1 MAWHHMR
8 RAILC
13 LTNGVLTK
21 RFLGVR
27 QASQQELTI
36 IQKLT
41 YALLF
46 TRPWGR
52 SDGMACRAYL
62 AGCCRRWHLSSTLPL
77 ASILTAAQH
86 IGCAETHQA
95 NPHAHGRDCRRG
107 GPIAPGR
114 LIEEVPKLFMPAV
127 RIRCSVA
134 AWIRSTWRSNLD
146 APPRRRDKVGES
158 AFIVVLRNPISNA
171 AGVSLVRFW
180 LTNGHTTLHGD
191 QTGGR
196 VPLSQP
202 A

>member
-1 MAWHHMR
+1 MR

-36 IQKLT
+36 RQKLT

-52 SDGMACRAYL
+52 SDVMACRAYL
-62 AGCCRRWHLSSTLPL
+62 AGCRRRWHMSSTLPL
-77 ASILTAAQH
+77 ASFLPATQH
-86 IGCAETHQA
+86 IGCTETHQA
-95 NPHAHGRDCRRG
+95 NPHADGRDCRRG
-107 GPIAPGR
+107 GPITPGR
-114 LIEEVPKLFMPAV
+114 LIEEVPKLFMSAV
-127 RIRCSVA
+127 R
-134 AWIRSTWRSNLD
+134 IRSTWRSNLD

-158 AFIVVLRNPISNA
+158 AFIVVLRNPTSNA
-171 AGVSLVRFW
+171 AGVSSGRFW
-180 LTNGHTTLHGD
+180 LSNGHRRLGEH
-191 QTGGR
+191 QGR
-196 VPLSQP
+196 VPLSRP